1 MKSLHRNIN
10 EKSLWE
16 NYKELELIP
25 NSISEP
31 SARKTFSF
39 GIDRVWR
46 VLIVALTQELVYEQ
60 QVEYIQRCW
69 ERDYL
74 GSENDNNSWQQLWTL
89 MN

>member
-16 NYKELELIP
+16 NYRELELIP
-25 NSISEP
+25 NSIAEP

-60 QVEYIQRCW
+60 QVEYLQRCW
-69 ERDYL
+69 NCDHL
-74 GSENDNNSWQQLWTL
+74 VPENDNNTWQQLWTL

>member
-1 MKSLHRNIN
+1 MKSLHRNLN

-16 NYKELELIP
+16 NYTELELIP

-46 VLIVALTQELVYEQ
+46 VLIVALY
-60 QVEYIQRCW
+60 YSCR
-69 ERDYL
+69 
-74 GSENDNNSWQQLWTL
+74 
-89 MN
+89 

>member
-1 MKSLHRNIN
+1 MKSLHRNLN

-16 NYKELELIP
+16 NYRELELIP

-31 SARKTFSF
+31 SVRKTFSW

-69 ERDYL
+69 ERDRL
-74 GSENDNNSWQQLWTL
+74 DAENDNNTWQQLWTL